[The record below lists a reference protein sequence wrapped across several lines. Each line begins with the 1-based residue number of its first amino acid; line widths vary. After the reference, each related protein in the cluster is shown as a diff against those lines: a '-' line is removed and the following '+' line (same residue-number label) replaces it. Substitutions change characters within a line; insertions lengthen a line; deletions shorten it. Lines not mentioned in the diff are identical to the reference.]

1 MRRSVAPLLTIA
13 LFACAAVPAL
23 AGPTEDVRTAMV
35 RLGGLSSFRMGFTV
49 NSLSG
54 TMEFVKPDALRI
66 QISGIEM
73 VRVGSDVFV
82 NARGRGWQRAADSP
96 AAQYIPQLLEMG
108 QRIRRTATDPNGFTA
123 ADLGMQTIAGETLHA
138 YRRTMRADGA
148 RDLVYVAN
156 DGFVH
161 RVAGIGEAADRVL
174 TFSAF
179 NQVAPIVAPM

>member
-1 MRRSVAPLLTIA
+1 MRRYVAPLVTIV
-13 LFACAAVPAL
+13 LFTCAAVPAL
-23 AGPTEDVRTAMV
+23 AGPTEDVRTALV

-49 NSLSG
+49 HAMSG
-54 TMEFVKPDALRI
+54 TMEFAKPDALRI
-66 QISGIEM
+66 QVSGIEM

-82 NARGRGWQRAADSP
+82 NALGHGWQRAADSP
-96 AAQYIPQLLEMG
+96 AAQLVPELVEMG
-108 QRIRRTATDPNGFTA
+108 QRIRRSATDPAGFTA
-123 ADLGMQTIAGETLHA
+123 VDLGMQTIAGETLHA

-148 RDLVYVAN
+148 HDLVYVAN

-161 RVAGIGEAADRVL
+161 RVAGVGEAADRVL

>member
-1 MRRSVAPLLTIA
+1 
-13 LFACAAVPAL
+13 
-23 AGPTEDVRTAMV
+23 
-35 RLGGLSSFRMGFTV
+35 
-49 NSLSG
+49 
-54 TMEFVKPDALRI
+54 
-66 QISGIEM
+66 
-73 VRVGSDVFV
+73 VGSDVFV

-96 AAQYIPQLLEMG
+96 AAQFIPQLLEMG
-108 QRIRRTATDPNGFTA
+108 QRVRRTATDPNGFTA

-148 RDLVYVAN
+148 HDLVYVAN

-161 RVAGIGEAADRVL
+161 RVAGVGEAADRVL